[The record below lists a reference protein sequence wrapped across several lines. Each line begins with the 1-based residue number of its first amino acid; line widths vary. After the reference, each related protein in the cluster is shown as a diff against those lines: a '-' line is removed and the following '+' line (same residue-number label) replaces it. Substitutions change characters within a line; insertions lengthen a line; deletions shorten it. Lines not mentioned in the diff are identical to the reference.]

1 MACSYSVI
9 FDMDGVIFDSE
20 RACLSCWYELGER
33 FDLGDVEPVFKKC
46 IGTNNAQTRDIVERA
61 FAPKMG
67 EGISDKLLAASSELF
82 HKRYDGGKLP
92 VKSGVKEIL
101 EYLKEKEIKVG
112 VASSTRK
119 ALVIQELTDAGFIEY
134 FDMVVGG
141 DAVKISKPNP
151 EIYTIACR
159 ELGVIPGDTFAIE
172 DSYNGIRAAKAAGM
186 RPIMVPDIIGPD
198 DEMRELS
205 EVICEDLISTVRY
218 LDSLRL

>member
-1 MACSYSVI
+1 
-9 FDMDGVIFDSE
+9 MDGVIFDSE

-33 FDLGDVEPVFKKC
+33 FGLGDVEPVFKRC
-46 IGTNNAQTRDIVERA
+46 IGTNNAQTHDIVENA
-61 FAPKMG
+61 YADKMG
-67 EGISDKLLAASSELF
+67 AGIADKLLAESSKLF
-82 HKRYDGGKLP
+82 HEKFDGGRLP
-92 VKSGVKEIL
+92 VKKGVKEIL
-101 EYLKEKEIKVG
+101 QYLKNEGIKVG

-119 ALVIQELTDAGFIEY
+119 AVVISELTDAGFIDY

-198 DEMRELS
+198 NEMRELS
-205 EVICEDLISTVRY
+205 EVICEDLPAVVGY
-218 LDSLRL
+218 FEKLK

>member
-1 MACSYSVI
+1 
-9 FDMDGVIFDSE
+9 MDGVIFDSE

-33 FDLGDVEPVFKKC
+33 FGLGDVEPVFKRC
-46 IGTNNAQTRDIVERA
+46 IGTNSTQTHDIVENA
-61 FAPKMG
+61 YADKMG
-67 EGISDKLLAASSELF
+67 AGIADKLLAESSKLF
-82 HKRYDGGKLP
+82 HEKFDGGRLP
-92 VKSGVKEIL
+92 VKNGVKEIL
-101 EYLKEKEIKVG
+101 EYLRNEGIKVG

-119 ALVIQELTDAGFIEY
+119 ALVISELTDAGFIDY

-159 ELGVIPGDTFAIE
+159 ELGVTPGDTFAIE
-172 DSYNGIRAAKAAGM
+172 DSYNGIRAAKAAGV

-205 EVICEDLISTVRY
+205 EVICADLPSVVGY
-218 LDSLRL
+218 FEKLK

>member
-1 MACSYSVI
+1 MACSYNVI

-33 FDLGDVEPVFKKC
+33 FGLGDVEPVFKRC
-46 IGTNNAQTRDIVERA
+46 IGTNNAQTHDIVENA
-61 FAPKMG
+61 YADKMG
-67 EGISDKLLAASSELF
+67 AGIADKLLAESSKLF
-82 HKRYDGGKLP
+82 HEKFDGGRLP
-92 VKSGVKEIL
+92 IKSGVKEIL
-101 EYLKEKEIKVG
+101 EYLKDKGVKVG

-119 ALVIQELTDAGFIEY
+119 AIVISELTDAGFIDY

-159 ELGVIPGDTFAIE
+159 ELGVDPSETFAIE

-205 EVICEDLISTVRY
+205 EVICDDLSAVVQYFEKIK
-218 LDSLRL
+218 